1 MKIETSP
8 FDNFDNEGELIY
20 IVFIFFMIISLSKGL
35 VACDEVVTSS
45 KVCPGSKPLG
55 LLCREKLS
63 RQGSPSH
70 RNRSKDVL
78 FSHLRGMIDVS

>member
-35 VACDEVVTSS
+35 VACDEVVT
-45 KVCPGSKPLG
+45 CPGSKPLG